1 MGTLRLCV
9 FSCLVALALAAALRL
24 VSERAA
30 IIRTG
35 RRVAELE
42 AERRA
47 LLERNHK
54 LEAECARL
62 KTAAHLIERV
72 KALGIQLVPP
82 EERLSKQARG
92 RVVAANRRSR

>member
-1 MGTLRLCV
+1 MLRLSVVC
-9 FSCLVALALAAALRL
+9 CLVALALAAALRL

-42 AERRA
+42 VARRS
-47 LLERNHK
+47 LLENNHK

-62 KTAAHLIERV
+62 KRPAHLIDRV
-72 KALGIQLVPP
+72 KALGIELVPP
-82 EERLSKQARG
+82 EEWFEARAG
-92 RVVAANRRSR
+92 VRRRR